1 MFLDVLGYLDVLPNL
16 YDVFT
21 TPTVA
26 AELDR
31 PPRRPGAEVASLPW
45 VTVQAPEAATLQTV
59 TAELR
64 ADAGEQTAVA
74 LATQLSALV
83 VTDDA
88 KARRFVEAKGLTLT
102 GTLGVLLRLHRLKKA
117 KRTLQEDLDLL
128 AQNGMRMSDELRE
141 MVLAR
146 AGGS

>member
-1 MFLDVLGYLDVLPNL
+1 M
-16 YDVFT
+16 
-21 TPTVA
+21 
-26 AELDR
+26 
-31 PPRRPGAEVASLPW
+31 
-45 VTVQAPEAATLQTV
+45 QTV

-74 LATQLSALV
+74 LAIQLSALV

-117 KRTLQEDLDLL
+117 KRMLQEDLDLL
-128 AQNGMRMSDELRE
+128 AHNGMRMSDGLRE
-141 MVLAR
+141 VVLAR
-146 AGGS
+146 ADSS